1 MTVLQYRIGQASEQE
16 IAGHL
21 RLCDANFNPPLSA
34 RVNLQQYAAKLAEHA
49 VRFEAWADCG
59 LAGLLAA
66 YCNDKVSGLAFITNV
81 SVLGH
86 CQQQGIAKELV
97 RQCVDYAKTAAMRG
111 IRLEVE
117 KTNVQAINLYLKH
130 GFRAEDSE
138 GQYMKMVLRW

>member
-1 MTVLQYRIGQASEQE
+1 MALQYCIGQASEQE

-21 RLCDANFNPPLSA
+21 QLCDANFIPPLST

-49 VRFEAWADCG
+49 VRFEAWADGG

-66 YCNDKVSGLAFITNV
+66 YCNDQDSSLAFITNV
-81 SVLGH
+81 SVLGQW
-86 CQQQGIAKELV
+86 QQQGIANELV
-97 RQCVDYAKTAAMRG
+97 RQCVHYVKTAAMRG

-117 KTNVQAINLYLKH
+117 KTNTQAINLYLKH

-138 GQYMKMVLRW
+138 GQYMNMVLRW